1 MKISRTVLLLLL
13 TLSLPFAAC
22 NRDGGPSGL
31 SPDVYRE
38 LKKAA
43 GVHPRLILTG
53 EVEEKLF
60 PDLSTSRQWLWKRYL
75 EDLPEKTARAG
86 KVTEVLDRGNGNL
99 AADLAFAWRATG
111 SDSLFQLTKR
121 YVFDLCAIEVWDP
134 EYDLLHGHLLLGVAL
149 AYDWLYPSLN
159 RAERSQIALKLGDE
173 AQMQYQQ
180 IARNRAW
187 YRNQYLQNHAHVN
200 YCGLAYAA
208 VALYGED
215 ARAQEWLA
223 VCEEFFTQV
232 FALSLKDG
240 GSIEGL
246 SYGNYA
252 LEFCL
257 FYAELARTCLARDYY
272 GSPWLKNYPQ
282 YILYSL
288 LPALRGDE
296 WAMAF
301 GDSPNHGNSH
311 GPEPQCFRLAAQ
323 YADQSAQWLGT
334 RLIELQPHGL
344 NSASWWALLWYDP
357 QVREA
362 DPDTF
367 PTLKEFSEIGQ
378 VMLRSAWRDSSAAL
392 IGIKCGPYLGQTR
405 SKDALYDLGGAH
417 GHPDAGSF
425 QIFARGRFLAVD
437 PGYTYFKRTAN
448 HSTLI
453 VKGQGQLGGEEPWFA
468 AAEALEFHQRPA
480 ILETRSTPQADYV
493 LADLAPAYHPAL
505 RLEKALRHF
514 LYLKP
519 DLLLIADQ
527 LALDNRG
534 VVFTYPADTLQL
546 EGGLR
551 LEGGYVTGTRG
562 QASFA
567 FSGPDGWYRIAAS
580 YIDNAPL
587 TGAYSILVNG
597 DTIHSWQDTV
607 EITDTHLEISPKA
620 KLTQGSRVSFS
631 AAPMGQGARL
641 VKMALYGPD
650 IDTERELSWQLH
662 LPPGTPLERKFTRI
676 EAAEGDNILDIYPL
690 APQQRNHAWAP
701 FTVKAGAQIKETL
714 RLEIRPVF
722 TTNDCTM
729 LTLLHFREKS
739 GRPLDWLRSEINNNL
754 VTLHWYRDQKS
765 FALELD
771 LESRKFSLRE

>member
-1 MKISRTVLLLLL
+1 MRNPRFLLLILL
-13 TLSLPFAAC
+13 VLSGFVSSC
-22 NRDGGPSGL
+22 NRDGGPGGL
-31 SPDVYRE
+31 SPEVYRD
-38 LKKAA
+38 LKKAG
-43 GVHPRLILTG
+43 GVHPRLLLTA
-53 EVEEKLF
+53 EAEEKLF
-60 PDLSTSRQWLWKRYL
+60 PALSTSHQWLWRRYL
-75 EDLPEKTARAG
+75 EDLPGKIEQAG

-121 YVFDLCAIEVWDP
+121 YIFELCGKEVWDP

-149 AYDWLYPSLN
+149 AYDWLYPYLN
-159 RAERSQIALKLGDE
+159 RAERSQIAVKLGDE
-173 AQMQYQQ
+173 SQLQYQQ
-180 IARNRAW
+180 ITRNRAW

-200 YCGLAYAA
+200 FCGLAYAA

-223 VCEEFFTQV
+223 VCEEFFTHV
-232 FALSLKDG
+232 FDLSLKDG
-240 GSIEGL
+240 ASIEGL

-257 FYAELARTCLARDYY
+257 FYAELARTRLGRDYY
-272 GSPWLKNYPQ
+272 GSPWLKNYPR
-282 YILYSL
+282 YILHSL
-288 LPALRGDE
+288 LPALKAEE
-296 WAMAF
+296 WAMTF

-311 GPEPQCFRLAAQ
+311 GPEPQCFRLASQ
-323 YADQSAQWLGT
+323 YADPEAQWLGR
-334 RLIELQPHGL
+334 RLIELQPRGL
-344 NSASWWALLWYDP
+344 DSASWWALLWYDP
-357 QVREA
+357 KTGEA

-367 PTLKEFSEIGQ
+367 PTLKEFEDIGQ
-378 VMLRSAWRDSSAAL
+378 VMLRSSWRDSSAVL

-480 ILETRSTPQADYV
+480 ILESRSTPQADYV

-514 LYLKP
+514 LFLKP
-519 DLLLIADQ
+519 DLLLIVDQ

-534 VVFTYPADTLQL
+534 VVFTFPADTLQL
-546 EGGLR
+546 EGMLR
-551 LEGGYVTGTRG
+551 LDGGYVTGTRG
-562 QASFA
+562 QAAFT
-567 FSGPDGWYRIAAS
+567 FSGPDGWYSIAAS
-580 YIDNAPL
+580 YIDNSPL
-587 TGAYSILVNG
+587 TGAYSILVNE
-597 DTIHSWQDTV
+597 DTVHTWQDTV
-607 EITDTHLEISPKA
+607 EITDTHLEIAPKT
-620 KLTQGSRVSFS
+620 KLTRGSRLAFS
-631 AAPMGQGARL
+631 AVPMGEGARL

-650 IDTERELSWQLH
+650 IDTDRDLSWQLQ
-662 LPPGTPLERKFTRI
+662 LPPGTLLERKLTRI
-676 EAAEGDNILDIYPL
+676 EAAEGENILDIYPL
-690 APQQRNHAWAP
+690 APPQRNHAWGP
-701 FTVKAGAQIKETL
+701 FTVKAGSQMKETL

-722 TTNDCTM
+722 TTNYCTM
-729 LTLLHFREKS
+729 LTLLHIRDRNA
-739 GRPLDWLRSEINNNL
+739 RPLDGLRSEINNSL
-754 VTLHWYRDQKS
+754 VALRWYRDQKS
-765 FALELD
+765 FALDFD
-771 LESRKFSLRE
+771 LENRKFTLRE